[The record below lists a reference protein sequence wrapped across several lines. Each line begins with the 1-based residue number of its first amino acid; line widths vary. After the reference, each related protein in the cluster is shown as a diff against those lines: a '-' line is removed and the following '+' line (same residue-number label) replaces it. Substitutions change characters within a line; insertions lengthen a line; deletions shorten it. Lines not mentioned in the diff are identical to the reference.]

1 MGIKSENIHKALVIQ
16 YDCCVILSYHYYFS
30 QHTEAASLPISK
42 KKRRSQAQRGPEAMA
57 ASLGTSDLQTLRKVI
72 QSHIQKF
79 LHLSCQEVYI
89 LAYGD
94 QGRKGWRRTYPR
106 A

>member
-1 MGIKSENIHKALVIQ
+1 MGNKSENIHKALVIQ

-72 QSHIQKF
+72 QSQIQRF
-79 LHLSCQEVYI
+79 LHLSCQEAHI